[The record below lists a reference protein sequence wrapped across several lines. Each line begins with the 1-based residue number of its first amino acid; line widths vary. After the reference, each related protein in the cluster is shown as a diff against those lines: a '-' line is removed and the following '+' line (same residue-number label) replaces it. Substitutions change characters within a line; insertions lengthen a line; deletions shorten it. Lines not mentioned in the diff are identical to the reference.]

1 MLIYDDKVKFEF
13 NPTGHRYTVSKLE
26 GDYWST
32 PQPTTGITTITG
44 IVAKD
49 ALVYWSAKIAAYY
62 MRDKILAA
70 RKAKT
75 EIKSIVALAE
85 EAKVAHNDEK
95 NKSAGVGTIS
105 HKMIESLLLGKKI
118 VLPKKPELKEAIEN
132 VYKQHK
138 AFERDFKP
146 ETIHVEQPMYSLF
159 YDFAGT
165 DDRFC
170 VINGKKV
177 VIDYK
182 TQNRSIYNPDGI
194 YASNFAQLGG
204 QAILIEEMYGETV
217 DDAWIVN
224 YAKDSTE
231 YRFRRLSDLNLTLLD
246 AKIYF
251 LNCFN
256 LYKMNQLFEWRVK

>member
-1 MLIYDDKVKFEF
+1 MLLYDNQVYFEF
-13 NPTGHRYTVSKLE
+13 SANGHRYTVSKLE
-26 GDYWST
+26 GDRWST
-32 PQPTTGITTITG
+32 PQPTTGITTITA
-44 IVAKD
+44 IINKE

-62 MRDKILAA
+62 MRDKLVEAKKS
-70 RKAKT
+70 KA
-75 EIKSIVALAE
+75 EVNLMALAE

-95 NKSAGVGTIS
+95 NKSAGVGTVS

-118 VLPKKPELKEAIEN
+118 VLPKKPKLKEAIEN
-132 VYKQHK
+132 VYAQHK

-146 ETIHVEQPMYSLF
+146 ETIHVETPLYSLK

-170 VINGKKV
+170 VINGKKI

-182 TQNRSIYNPDGI
+182 TQNRSNYNPDGI

-204 QAILIEEMYGETV
+204 QAILIEEELGETV

-224 YAKDSTE
+224 YAKDSRE
-231 YRFRRLSDLNLTLLD
+231 YRFRRLSDLNLTMLD

-251 LNCFN
+251 LNCLN
-256 LYKMNQLFEWRVK
+256 LYRMNQLFEWRVG